1 MSCRQRLGVALSG
14 AVGGR
19 FLLLMIN
26 LRRFGLS
33 LTALVLASCAQG
45 AAQGRDQPIVIEHVT
60 VLDGRGGAAIKDA
73 RVVVRGERIVSV
85 TPAASPP
92 PPRGAV
98 LVDGRGKFLLP
109 GFIDMHAHLLFPR
122 CGQGD
127 GPPRFDRAL
136 SEKALSAQ
144 LDFGIT
150 TVRSPAT
157 PTVEGLALRDDLN
170 AGRVRGPHALAS
182 AELINDPSLTDTQ
195 LRQIVRDALPYR
207 PDYIKVY
214 SRLKPEQVASV
225 VDEAHRHSVPVIGH
239 LQRTT
244 WAEGVRLG
252 VDHLAHSVD
261 WSVESLPADRR
272 AAYLE
277 TTKTRRGFR
286 SRIDWLEAFDPN
298 GAEQTAL
305 IAALAEKQ
313 VSVDV
318 TLMAYDGKFS
328 PPDEGRY
335 RHNPALDA
343 FPELREDWTRCDDAT
358 ADWSPDDFRRWKAAR
373 PKLLAWVKRMSDG
386 GVRLVSGTDLTNE
399 WIAPGEG
406 LHQEFELLAE
416 AGLSPDR
423 ILRMT
428 GADAAKALGR
438 ADIGVVEAG
447 RRADL
452 VLLSADPR
460 QGIGATRS
468 IVWVM
473 QDGRIVAQRPPGAG
487 R

>member
-1 MSCRQRLGVALSG
+1 MALSATRRG
-14 AVGGR
+14 P
-19 FLLLMIN
+19 FLLLMTN
-26 LRRFGLS
+26 LRFIGLS
-33 LTALVLASCAQG
+33 LMALFLTACAQG
-45 AAQGRDQPIVIEHVT
+45 AAEGRDRTVVIEHVT
-60 VLDGRGGAAIKDA
+60 VLDGRGGPASEDA
-73 RVVVRGERIVSV
+73 SVVVRDGRIAAVS
-85 TPAASPP
+85 ASSSGP
-92 PPRGAV
+92 PPRGAAII
-98 LVDGRGKFLLP
+98 DGRGKFLLP

-127 GPPRFDRAL
+127 APPRFDRAL

-170 AGRVRGPHALAS
+170 AGRVRGPHALAA
-182 AELINDPSLTDTQ
+182 AELINDPTLTDTQ

-214 SRLKPEQVASV
+214 ARLKPEQVASV
-225 VDEAHRHSVPVIGH
+225 VDEAHRHNVPVIGH

-252 VDHLAHSVD
+252 VDHLAHGVD
-261 WSVESLPADRR
+261 WSANSLPADRR

-277 TTKTRRGFR
+277 ATKTRRGFR
-286 SRIDWLEAFDPN
+286 SRIDWLEALDPD

-318 TLMAYDGKFS
+318 TLIAYDGKFS

-335 RHNPALDA
+335 RRNPALDA
-343 FPELREDWTRCDDAT
+343 FPELRNDWTRCDDAT

-460 QGIGATRS
+460 RAIGNTRS

-473 QDGRIVAQRPPGAG
+473 QGGRIVAQGPPGAG